1 MDVFDKRKE
10 MVQLMLDAHVH
21 YGEQFEKKFGAFMAK
36 NFPLEVHITS
46 HEDNKYAGLR
56 ITKKPDLVEAS

>member
-21 YGEQFEKKFGAFMAK
+21 YGEKFEKKFTAFMER
-36 NFPLEVHITS
+36 NFPLEVHTTN
-46 HEDNKYAGLR
+46 HGDNKFAGLR
-56 ITKKPDLVEAS
+56 VTKKPDPAILT